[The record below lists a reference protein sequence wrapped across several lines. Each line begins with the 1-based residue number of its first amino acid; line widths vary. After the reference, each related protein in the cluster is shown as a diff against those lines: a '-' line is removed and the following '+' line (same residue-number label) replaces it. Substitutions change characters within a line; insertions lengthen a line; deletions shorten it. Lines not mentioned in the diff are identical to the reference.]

1 MRGNIHHSSSIVD
14 VEIFPQK
21 LIFSGIFRHPARETS
36 PGLFIQPAPD
46 AASCIPEIR
55 TDLKKCKL
63 LNNSHQCMWFKWKKS
78 VDKLGIRIKF
88 LLKWIAL
95 IKSKLTNSQASP
107 FTS

>member
-1 MRGNIHHSSSIVD
+1 
-14 VEIFPQK
+14 
-21 LIFSGIFRHPARETS
+21 
-36 PGLFIQPAPD
+36 
-46 AASCIPEIR
+46 
-55 TDLKKCKL
+55 
-63 LNNSHQCMWFKWKKS
+63 MWFKWKKS